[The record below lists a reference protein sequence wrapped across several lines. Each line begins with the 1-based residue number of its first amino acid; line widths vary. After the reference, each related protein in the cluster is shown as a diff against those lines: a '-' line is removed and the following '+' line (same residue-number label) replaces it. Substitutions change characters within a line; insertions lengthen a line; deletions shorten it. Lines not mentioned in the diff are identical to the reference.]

1 MKRLALTL
9 TLIFAISGF
18 TTAQDSGPQPGT
30 APEPNDIS
38 LQVMSTEPSP
48 LQIGRYADVRFK
60 VTNERSDDFENLTVS
75 FQENYPFSVDPDNR
89 KRWRI
94 ASLESG
100 DSYEYRM
107 QVRVD
112 ANALQGEEEMEFKVS
127 TAYSSWNYDIPVQVK
142 ADDDGLVI
150 SEVEFPDEVGSGTA
164 RQMNVTLEN
173 TANAYFRNVELG
185 LNPGQQT
192 PVVVSGTSSQR
203 FDSIAPEEERTLSYT
218 LNVDTSAENGVYS
231 IPMNLEYENE
241 AGAALSRSAS
251 TGIVIGGEPRIEV
264 DINDD
269 GEIDAGTT
277 GPVNFRFVNR
287 GEGTAKFVKVEVQES
302 ENYTI
307 RTGKSVY
314 LGDMSSDD
322 YQTAETTVYTESGT
336 DSITLPVEVTYQ
348 ENGQEKSFTE
358 NVDVNV
364 LTSEERQMY
373 GSSSSSPLI
382 PVVVLLLLGVSG
394 VYYWR
399 KRR

>member
-1 MKRLALTL
+1 MKRLALIL
-9 TLIFAISGF
+9 TLIFAISGSA
-18 TTAQDSGPQPGT
+18 TAQNSGVQSGT
-30 APEPNDIS
+30 ASAPNVVS

-60 VTNERSDDFENLTVS
+60 VTNERSEDFKNLTVS
-75 FQENYPFSVDPDNR
+75 FQENYPFSVDPDN
-89 KRWRI
+89 KKQWRI
-94 ASLESG
+94 ASLDSG

-112 ANALQGEEEMEFKVS
+112 ANALQGEEEMEFKIS
-127 TAYSSWNYDIPVQVK
+127 SRYSSWNYEVPVQVK
-142 ADDDGLVI
+142 ADDKGLVI
-150 SEVEFPDEVGSGTA
+150 SDLEFPDEVGSGTA
-164 RQMNVTLEN
+164 KQMNITLEN

-203 FDSIAPEEERTLSYT
+203 FDSIAPGEERTLSYT
-218 LNVDTSAENGVYS
+218 LNVDESADNGVYS
-231 IPMNLEYENE
+231 IPVSLEYENE
-241 AGAALSRSAS
+241 AGADLSRSAS
-251 TGIVIGGEPRIEV
+251 TGIVVGGNSQIEV
-264 DINDD
+264 GLNED
-269 GEIDAGTT
+269 GEIDAGST

-302 ENYTI
+302 DNYTI

-358 NVDVNV
+358 NVEVNV
-364 LTSEERQMY
+364 LTAEERQLY
-373 GSSSSSPLI
+373 GGSSSSPLI
-382 PVVVLLLLGVSG
+382 PVVVVLLLGAAG
-394 VYYWR
+394 VYYY